1 MDVPPEESFKVN
13 VRMRDGPGTPAAA
26 TASRTVRVAGGD
38 SPTITVLRAPLS
50 GERFQYQTGIYF
62 IESERPFYSRWVDSR

>member
-1 MDVPPEESFKVN
+1 M
-13 VRMRDGPGTPAAA
+13 
-26 TASRTVRVAGGD
+26 
-38 SPTITVLRAPLS
+38 VLRAPLS